1 MSAKN
6 KPSFKVD
13 GKTYELEYTRTLQRE
28 YKRMTDEKKQDKKYQ
43 RNIAEYYLLQ
53 SQYEQIHAQY
63 EKASEEFFADVLDE
77 EKERAYNKLAELNK
91 AAFDKFNAFA
101 SEHNDGDGTPFTI
114 DCLERLVILALKE
127 QHNLST
133 KDAEAVWCK
142 YVTKN
147 GQTGAI
153 LFLSVVGSAWFTDTN
168 KGNDSPFVKTQIEK
182 IEAANNRK
190 IGLRKINK

>member
-1 MSAKN
+1 MSTKN

-28 YKRMTDEKKQDKKYQ
+28 YKRMTDEKKQDKEYQ

-53 SQYEQIHAQY
+53 SQYEQVHAQY
-63 EKASEEFFADVLDE
+63 EKASREFFADVLNED
-77 EKERAYNKLAELNK
+77 KERTYNKLAELNK

-127 QHNLST
+127 QHGLST

-142 YVTKN
+142 YVEKN

-153 LFLSVVGSAWFTDTN
+153 LFLSVVGSAWFTDTD
-168 KGNDSPFVKTQIEK
+168 KGSVSPFVKAQLEK

>member
-13 GKTYELEYTRTLQRE
+13 GKSYELEYTRALQRE
-28 YKRMTDEKKQDKKYQ
+28 YKRMADEKKQDKEYQ

-63 EKASEEFFADVLDE
+63 EKASEDFFADVLNED
-77 EKERAYNKLAELNK
+77 KERTYNKLAELNK

-142 YVTKN
+142 YVEKN
-147 GQTGAI
+147 GQVSAI

-168 KGNDSPFVKTQIEK
+168 KGNDSPFIKAQLDK
-182 IEAANNRK
+182 IEAATNRK

>member
-1 MSAKN
+1 MSTKN

-28 YKRMTDEKKQDKKYQ
+28 YKRMTDEKKQDKDYQ

-53 SQYEQIHAQY
+53 SQYEQIHARY

-142 YVTKN
+142 YVEKN
-147 GQTGAI
+147 GQVGAI

-168 KGNDSPFVKTQIEK
+168 KGNDSPFVKAQLGK

>member
-1 MSAKN
+1 MSATN

-13 GKTYELEYTRTLQRE
+13 GKTYELEYTRALQRE
-28 YKRMTDEKKQDKKYQ
+28 YKRMTDEKKQDKEYQ

-53 SQYEQIHAQY
+53 SQYEKIHAQY
-63 EKASEEFFADVLDE
+63 EKAAEEFFADVLNED
-77 EKERAYNKLAELNK
+77 KERAYNKLAELNK
-91 AAFDKFNAFA
+91 AAFDKFNTFA

-127 QHNLST
+127 QYNLST

-147 GQTGAI
+147 GEKDAI
-153 LFLSVVGSAWFTDTN
+153 LFLSFVGSAWFTDTN
-168 KGNDSPFVKTQIEK
+168 NGKDSPFVKSK
-182 IEAANNRK
+182 MAKVEAASNRR
-190 IGLRKINK
+190 IGLQKINK

>member
-1 MSAKN
+1 MSKKT

-28 YKRMTDEKKQDKKYQ
+28 YKRMTDEKKQDKEYQ

-53 SQYEQIHAQY
+53 SQYEQIQAQY
-63 EKASEEFFADVLDE
+63 EKASEEFFADILDE
-77 EKERAYNKLAELNK
+77 GKERAYNKLAELNK

-133 KDAEAVWCK
+133 KDAESVWCK
-142 YVTKN
+142 YVTQN

-168 KGNDSPFVKTQIEK
+168 NGNDRPFVKAQIEK